1 MAPETSLPPSLS
13 TTVLL
18 TPCRNGL
25 RAGQDNTVDVLLR
38 IQAPDLPPGDTGAR
52 PPQALALVID
62 RSGSMSG
69 RPLAQARRCAE
80 FVVGRLRGDD
90 AVALVQ
96 FDDRVQRL
104 WPPAPL
110 GDGQALRAAIA
121 GIEAGGSTNLHGG
134 WREGAEAL
142 VDRAGIGLRRVIL
155 LSDGQA
161 NVGCTDPAAI
171 TTECAAFAAMGIT
184 TSTYGLGRH
193 FNEELMLAMARAGG
207 GNAYYGDTAED
218 LHEPFEQELALLA
231 NLCLH
236 ELHLQLDLPPGVQA
250 TMLNP
255 LPRQAQ
261 KGWRLPDLAWGSE
274 AWAMLRLQLPASAV
288 PRAGTVLPL
297 LRVSIEGRGPDGQ
310 ALRLERAG
318 LALPVLAPDAWDAL
332 AEDELVTRRLA
343 ELSAA
348 EALTDVRRA
357 AQDGDWTAVRR
368 RLAEASRRYAGNPWV
383 AGMLDAMRQIADS
396 GEHER
401 MRKELLYSS
410 ERLGVRLAAKDEAL
424 RAWSP
429 EDGAGPAYLRRKP
442 AQGKT

>member
-25 RAGQDNTVDVLLR
+25 RAGRDNSVDVLLR
-38 IQAPDLPPGDTGAR
+38 IQAPDLPPGDAAVR

-62 RSGSMSG
+62 RSGSMAG
-69 RPLAQARRCAE
+69 QPLAQARRCAE

-142 VDRAGIGLRRVIL
+142 ADRTGIGLRRVIL

-161 NVGCTDPAAI
+161 NVGCTDPATI
-171 TTECAAFAAMGIT
+171 TAECATFAAMGIT
-184 TSTYGLGRH
+184 TSTYGLGSH
-193 FNEELMLAMARAGG
+193 FNEELMLAMARAGA

-236 ELHLQLDLPPGVQA
+236 ELHLQLDLPPGVHA

-261 KGWRLPDLAWGSE
+261 QGWRLPDLAWSSE
-274 AWAMLRLQLPASAV
+274 AWAVPRLQVPASAV
-288 PRAGTVLPL
+288 PRTGSVLPL

-310 ALRLERAG
+310 PLRLERAG
-318 LALPVLAPDAWDAL
+318 LALPVLGPDGWDAL
-332 AEDELVTRRLA
+332 ADDELVTRRLT

-348 EALTDVRRA
+348 AALTDIRLA
-357 AQDGDWTAVRR
+357 AQEGDWTAVRR
-368 RLAEASRRYAGNPWV
+368 RLAEASRRFAGNPWV
-383 AGMLDAMRQIADS
+383 AGMLDAMRQIADA
-396 GEHER
+396 GEHAR
-401 MRKELLYSS
+401 MHKELLYSS

-442 AQGKT
+442 AQGKK

>member
-1 MAPETSLPPSLS
+1 MAPESPLPPSLS

-18 TPCRNGL
+18 TPRRTGL
-25 RAGQDNTVDVLLR
+25 RAGQNNTVDVLLR
-38 IQAPDLPPGDTGAR
+38 IQAPDLPPGDAAVR

-62 RSGSMSG
+62 RSGSMAG
-69 RPLAQARRCAE
+69 RPLAEARRCAE

-134 WREGAEAL
+134 WRDGAEAL
-142 VDRAGIGLRRVIL
+142 ADRAGIGLRRVIL

-161 NVGCTDPAAI
+161 NVGCTDPAEI
-171 TTECAAFAAMGIT
+171 TTQCAAFAAMGVT

-236 ELHLQLDLPPGVQA
+236 ELHLRLDLPPGIRA

-255 LPRQAQ
+255 LPLQAQ

-274 AWAMLRLQLPASAV
+274 AWAVLRLQVPASAM
-288 PRAGTVLPL
+288 PRAGSVLPL
-297 LRVSIEGRGPDGQ
+297 LRVQIEGRGPGGQ
-310 ALRLERAG
+310 PQQLERAG
-318 LALPVLAPDAWDAL
+318 LALPVQPPAAWDAL
-332 AEDELVTRRLA
+332 TDDELVTRRLA

-348 EALTDVRRA
+348 EALTEIRLA
-357 AQDGDWTAVRR
+357 AQEGDWTAVRR
-368 RLAEASRRYAGNPWV
+368 RLAEASRQYAGNPWV
-383 AGMLDAMRQIADS
+383 TGMLEAMRRIADA

-429 EDGAGPAYLRRKP
+429 EDDAGPVYLRRKP
-442 AQGKT
+442 AQGKQ